1 MLNQQLL
8 GEVLSP
14 LEKHDNAAAFEA
26 LQASWGNKGRSFFAF
41 DYVLYKY
48 CVFSKTPGMRK
59 FRIEDSPAV
68 TVLLND
74 YLGSITSS
82 FNIASHDHGLWSE
95 ENEDAIVI
103 KHNHHQESSTW
114 PQCTQ
119 TRMSN
124 IGSCP
129 RCSPSNLNKPNV
141 NRVWWLWN
149 VLYGFNFIHH
159 RRTSSR
165 PMWWRSREALE
176 LSQIL

>member
-14 LEKHDNAAAFEA
+14 LEEHDNAAAFEA

-41 DYVLYKY
+41 SYVLYKY

-95 ENEDAIVI
+95 ENEDHIVI
-103 KHNHHQESSTW
+103 QHNHHQLNWTRSARRRATTAAMSPTELLESVNDSIWKYKYTNA
-114 PQCTQ
+114 QKNTEIQ
-119 TRMSN
+119 TH
-124 IGSCP
+124 
-129 RCSPSNLNKPNV
+129 K
-141 NRVWWLWN
+141 
-149 VLYGFNFIHH
+149 YKYAA
-159 RRTSSR
+159 T
-165 PMWWRSREALE
+165 AT
-176 LSQIL
+176 